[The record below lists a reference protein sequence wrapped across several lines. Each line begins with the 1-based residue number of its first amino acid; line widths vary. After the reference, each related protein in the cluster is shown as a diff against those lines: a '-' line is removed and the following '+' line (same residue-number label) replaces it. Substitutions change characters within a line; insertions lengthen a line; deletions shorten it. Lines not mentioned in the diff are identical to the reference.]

1 MHAAFSPTENKFVTV
16 GPKHVKFWSVETKSD
31 EAGIFNGKGEQT
43 SFACVAYDD

>member
-1 MHAAFSPTENKFVTV
+1 MHTAFSPAGNVFATV
-16 GPKHVKFWSVETKSD
+16 GPKHVKFWSVDDKSG